1 MLLLIGGLL
10 SIYLIKKRV
19 DPYIPFIFFAGILV
33 AIIQNSF
40 FLKSRNVNADNKVID
55 FIGIILG
62 GIIISLP
69 HINIFY
75 EMFLSNTY
83 KEAVILCLTIYFV
96 WGTEKIIFHCINLF
110 RSLKGA
116 KFD

>member
-1 MLLLIGGLL
+1 M
-10 SIYLIKKRV
+10 
-19 DPYIPFIFFAGILV
+19 

-69 HINIFY
+69 HID
-75 EMFLSNTY
+75 TY
-83 KEAVILCLTIYFV
+83 FMKCF
-96 WGTEKIIFHCINLF
+96 
-110 RSLKGA
+110 
-116 KFD
+116 